1 MEIEKQ
7 ELIVHARETASKALK
22 AITGEPQLRFQS
34 SWFPSLNCAFFC
46 CSFLTLQHFFKKKI
60 QFRPANI

>member
-34 SWFPSLNCAFFC
+34 SWFPSLNCALFC
-46 CSFLTLQHFFKKKI
+46 CSFLTLQHFF
-60 QFRPANI
+60 